1 MMIWLATEASAAKPC
16 QIVRLFLLLLIVL
29 SVKAFAQDP
38 LSPPNA
44 VPVFFTNIPPH
55 LLATQF
61 NLSAGT
67 GRLSRSDKPVLS
79 VSGEVKGMYNLTGAI
94 YLSTGGGFTSLHSQ
108 EKVAIGEESRNRDG
122 LLLYFPSGIGFTMG
136 DDRASI
142 ITGIDF
148 LPGFYTGLTP
158 EPANARRFALGLGP
172 EFGFLFRAGPRYT
185 KGLLIGMVGK
195 IQFMQPPNVEEGS
208 SLRYTYGGLGLVIR
222 FY

>member
-1 MMIWLATEASAAKPC
+1 
-16 QIVRLFLLLLIVL
+16 VRFLIALLIAF
-29 SVKAFAQDP
+29 SAKSFAQEP
-38 LSPPNA
+38 LDAPNA
-44 VPVFFTNIPPH
+44 VPVFYTNIPPH

-67 GRLSRSDKPVLS
+67 GRISRTDKAVLS

-108 EKVAIGEESRNRDG
+108 EKEVVGEVSRRRDAW
-122 LLLYFPSGIGFTMG
+122 LLYFPSGIGFTMG
-136 DDRASI
+136 DDHASI

-148 LPGFYTGLTP
+148 LPGFYLGQAPTP
-158 EPANARRFALGLGP
+158 NSTRKFAVGLGP
-172 EFGFLFRAGPRYT
+172 EFGFLFRAGRRYT

-195 IQFMQPPNVEEGS
+195 IQFMQPPDADEGS